1 MAEAVGGA
9 LPTLEE
15 ALGWVGYHIDEIG
28 GPSVARVQGI
38 QVDAESGKPQ
48 WLVVKL
54 GRFGRTTAIPFRD
67 CAAVAGHVWCPY
79 ERDVIRGAPA
89 IEAGEPISRELELE
103 LCAHYGVGEG
113 QGRAGELAERGD
125 DSPTARPATT
135 PSAERSG

>member
-15 ALGWVGYHIDEIG
+15 GLGWVGYRLDEIS

-38 QVDAESGKPQ
+38 QVDAESGQPQ

-54 GRFGRTTAIPFRD
+54 GRFGRTTALPFRD

-79 ERDVIRGAPA
+79 DRDAIRGAPA
-89 IEAGEPISRELELE
+89 IEADEPMSRELELE

-113 QGRAGELAERGD
+113 QGRVGELAGRGAS
-125 DSPTARPATT
+125 SPTATPAT
-135 PSAERSG
+135 AAVEQSG